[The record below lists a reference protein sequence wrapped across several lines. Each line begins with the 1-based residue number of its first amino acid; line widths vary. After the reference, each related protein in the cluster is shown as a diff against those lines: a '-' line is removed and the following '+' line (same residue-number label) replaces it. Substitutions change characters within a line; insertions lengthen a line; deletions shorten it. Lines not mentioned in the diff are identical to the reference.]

1 MTSYPL
7 CTRTRCVW
15 NSSNLCQSAPIP
27 SRPPTLQPPNPVCRE
42 QRQQLSSPTEHA
54 TPAQLFSTNR
64 PLCTS
69 QGHEPS
75 ANDTSLRA
83 LNHFTREV
91 EPWRIARAAASARRR
106 AVGPISPPKPPSKTQ
121 QHPQHYFGAA
131 CVCVALPP
139 PQSSSSL
146 ALAAVGMIPGA
157 VGKASER
164 QAFRSQA
171 PEHPRASVISGRGPC
186 CPLLAACSSAQ
197 RAAAALNSPTG
208 RVGPPERRLLHCS
221 PSQHDMPLPSSVVS
235 SSQVFDCNP
244 THADAGT
251 RPPSLDP
258 GKARMGGFRP

>member
-1 MTSYPL
+1 MT
-7 CTRTRCVW
+7 
-15 NSSNLCQSAPIP
+15 
-27 SRPPTLQPPNPVCRE
+27 RPP
-42 QRQQLSSPTEHA
+42 
-54 TPAQLFSTNR
+54 
-64 PLCTS
+64 
-69 QGHEPS
+69 
-75 ANDTSLRA
+75 RA

-91 EPWRIARAAASARRR
+91 EPWRIALAAASARRR
-106 AVGPISPPKPPSKTQ
+106 AVRPISPPKPPPLRRSSIRSTIS
-121 QHPQHYFGAA
+121 GRA
-131 CVCVALPP
+131 CVCVAFFLLLLPCT
-139 PQSSSSL
+139 
-146 ALAAVGMIPGA
+146 AVGMIPGA